1 MKLKP
6 FDYEAVQNGA
16 TVVTK
21 GGTRVDELAVFPSLP
36 QPVIC
41 SINGCVE
48 TYLLNGMYASDGV
61 TPTVMDLFLIA
72 EEEESACNCEMCKI
86 VKQAKLDRDAL
97 DGYISSNLHM
107 TIQPVVS
114 AHASLCRLIDFI
126 EEAE

>member
-16 TVVTK
+16 NVVTK

-61 TPTVMDLFLIA
+61 TPTVMDLFLLD
-72 EEEESACNCEMCKI
+72 ESEPVCNCEMCKI